1 MCLTNTTNGHP
12 MEDKKTENRVR
23 LFGRLICLDC
33 GGVLNIHNPTTLR
46 KFSCYCGCWMIVDV
60 DTMTVDKCDPP
71 PPVKRAPN
79 NRRFFNR
86 NYDEKKEEREFWY
99 SKEGGYYGPNK
110 IEDTLPD

>member
-1 MCLTNTTNGHP
+1 

-71 PPVKRAPN
+71 PPVKIAP

-110 IEDTLPD
+110 I